1 VSGKKHGIARGLTNY
16 GDADFSLYLRRS
28 FAKSM
33 GYSTDMLSRR
43 VVGICQAAG
52 GFNSCHRHFPELVD
66 AVKRGVLAAGALP
79 IDFPTISLGEI
90 FLSPTSMMFRN
101 LMAMDVEEMIRAQP
115 MDSVVLVGGCDK
127 TVPALL
133 MGAASADLPA
143 VQLVGGPMLPM
154 EFHGERL
161 GACTDC
167 SRFWAKYRAKE
178 VSDEEIAAIE
188 GNLATTAGSCAVMG
202 TASTMASIAEALGMT
217 LPGTAAIP
225 AVHADRLRAAEA
237 SGRRAVEMIGTDLR
251 PSRIM
256 TAESI
261 ENALRVLLAIGGST
275 NAIIHLAAIAGRL
288 GYEVSLKRLNVL
300 SDETPILV
308 DLKPT
313 GQHYMSDLF
322 AAGGIGAV
330 MRELKPLLHLDVLTV
345 TGETLGQR
353 FAHES
358 PWVDRKVVR
367 PLADPYQKQ
376 GGLVALFG
384 SLAPNGAIIKR
395 SAADPRLFEREG
407 RAVVFTSLDDLAAR
421 IDSADLDVTPDDFLV
436 LQNAGPKSGYAM
448 PEAGYLP
455 IPGKLAR
462 AGIKDMVRISD
473 ARMSGTAYGTIVLH
487 VSPESAVGGPLAFV
501 RNGDRIA
508 LSVANRSLNLLVDDA
523 EIARRKAAH
532 KPATAEGLR
541 GYARL
546 YMETVMQAESGCD
559 FDFLRKVRKG

>member
-1 VSGKKHGIARGLTNY
+1 
-16 GDADFSLYLRRS
+16 
-28 FAKSM
+28 
-33 GYSTDMLSRR
+33 
-43 VVGICQAAG
+43 
-52 GFNSCHRHFPELVD
+52 
-66 AVKRGVLAAGALP
+66 
-79 IDFPTISLGEI
+79 
-90 FLSPTSMMFRN
+90 
-101 LMAMDVEEMIRAQP
+101 
-115 MDSVVLVGGCDK
+115 
-127 TVPALL
+127 
-133 MGAASADLPA
+133 
-143 VQLVGGPMLPM
+143 
-154 EFHGERL
+154 
-161 GACTDC
+161 
-167 SRFWAKYRAKE
+167 
-178 VSDEEIAAIE
+178 
-188 GNLATTAGSCAVMG
+188 
-202 TASTMASIAEALGMT
+202 
-217 LPGTAAIP
+217 
-225 AVHADRLRAAEA
+225 
-237 SGRRAVEMIGTDLR
+237 
-251 PSRIM
+251 
-256 TAESI
+256 
-261 ENALRVLLAIGGST
+261 
-275 NAIIHLAAIAGRL
+275 
-288 GYEVSLKRLNVL
+288 
-300 SDETPILV
+300 
-308 DLKPT
+308 
-313 GQHYMSDLF
+313 MSDLF

-546 YMETVMQAESGCD
+546 CMETVMQAESGCD